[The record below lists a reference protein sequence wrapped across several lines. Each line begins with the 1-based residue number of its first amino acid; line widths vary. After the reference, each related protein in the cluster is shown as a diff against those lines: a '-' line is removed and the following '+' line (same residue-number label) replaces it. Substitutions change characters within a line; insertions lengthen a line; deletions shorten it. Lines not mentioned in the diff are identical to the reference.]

1 MNELARHEAVKEFLE
16 IIIGKRKVNET
27 KGNIDDHS
35 LSVQLMSMIYESGI
49 SNSEVI
55 QSSSENFLI

>member
-16 IIIGKRKVNET
+16 VITEKRKANET
-27 KGNIDDHS
+27 KGNIVDHS

-49 SNSEVI
+49 SNLEVI
-55 QSSSENFLI
+55 QQLK